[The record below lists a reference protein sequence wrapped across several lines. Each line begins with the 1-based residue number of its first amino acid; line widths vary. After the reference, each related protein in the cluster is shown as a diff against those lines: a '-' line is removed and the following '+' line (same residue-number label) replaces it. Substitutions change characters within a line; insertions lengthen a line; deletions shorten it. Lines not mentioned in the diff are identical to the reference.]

1 MPHPYLSIL
10 AGLLALST
18 AQAQLAPSTT
28 SLANDYAV
36 LIVSRERLEAATP
49 CEIGLFLHDQLVA
62 RLYQGQSVAFNL
74 PPGEVSLRLELIASG
89 TCQSGI
95 QQSSR
100 QHLSL
105 RAGEVRHY
113 RIARRSVGLH
123 LIATPASR

>member
-18 AQAQLAPSTT
+18 AQAQLALSAT

-36 LIVSRERLEAATP
+36 LIVSRERLEAVTP
-49 CEIGLFLHDQLVA
+49 CEIGLFLYDQLVA
-62 RLYQGQSVAFNL
+62 RLYQGQSVAVNL
-74 PPGEVSLRLELIASG
+74 PPGEVSLGLESIASG

-105 RAGEVRHY
+105 RAGEIRHY
-113 RIARRSVGLH
+113 RIARRSGGLH
-123 LIATPASR
+123 LIAAPTSR